1 MGRTT
6 STTTEPQLQHT
17 RSAEILSLGLLA
29 RVPVTTSCVIVSV
42 KVFTLFLGRGSGSV
56 VGLKRK
62 EKTISKIWIYQVFH
76 DWALRVKVRC
86 FREAPELIR
95 VTERKYQLIRLWSA
109 RFVRF
114 SCVGSHLKQ
123 KKFRIY
129 LHRRVWTC
137 LWSSARGPN
146 KSCELSCQKVSQKIE
161 FSRKQFSSCL
171 QVPKRKSKRSPKKP
185 LREEWANY
193 ANNCSLD
200 QTKVD

>member
-95 VTERKYQLIRLWSA
+95 VTERKYQLIRLWSV

-123 KKFRIY
+123 KNLEFISIVASGRVSDLPRADPTNRVNWVAKRFRRK
-129 LHRRVWTC
+129 L
-137 LWSSARGPN
+137 SSRGSN
-146 KSCELSCQKVSQKIE
+146 FLLVFKCRKESQKE
-161 FSRKQFSSCL
+161 VR
-171 QVPKRKSKRSPKKP
+171 RSLCGK
-185 LREEWANY
+185 NG
-193 ANNCSLD
+193 
-200 QTKVD
+200 QIMQITVH